1 MPTTPNQSSR
11 HSDNVIGG
19 TSMNKSYGSVS
30 LEVKIERNWRHID
43 ETCQIKTFLE
53 ATIVSWNIVIMR
65 QMIIHLSSF

>member
-30 LEVKIERNWRHID
+30 LEVKIERNWRLD
-43 ETCQIKTFLE
+43 ETCHIKTFLE
-53 ATIVSWNIVIMR
+53 ATIVSLNIAIMR